1 MVSLI
6 ARSLNE
12 LRIAIDLRTCHRNE
26 IHAVVPH
33 KGLIGERH
41 SLVKLLECGIDNA
54 VVESFACA
62 GLEILRSYAPAAKVE
77 VAVSF
82 TPKLYEALIAH
93 LIHHCHVGIYVGG
106 CQCRHSG
113 TLADNIEIGDCI
125 GIVAKGCITFG
136 KIEI

>member
-6 ARSLNE
+6 ARGLNE

-82 TPKLYEALIAH
+82 TPKLYVNAGTPARSRITLRLVIALA
-93 LIHHCHVGIYVGG
+93 LSP
-106 CQCRHSG
+106 R
-113 TLADNIEIGDCI
+113 A
-125 GIVAKGCITFG
+125 A
-136 KIEI
+136 